1 MSSSNI
7 VKVLSKIGVAFG
19 VIGTIGIWFGCL
31 AQAFSSMFNNKVVKA
46 IVCFIVA
53 IIGYAVA
60 FATNLTAYRVI
71 DDVWKDDYFDEEEE

>member
-1 MSSSNI
+1 MNGI
-7 VKVLSKIGVAFG
+7 MKVLSKIGVAFG

-46 IVCFIVA
+46 IVGFIVL

-60 FATNLTAYRVI
+60 FATNITACRVI
-71 DDVWKDDYFDEEEE
+71 DNVWKDDDIEDDDEE